1 MNFLLRSF
9 LGLIILSITLGF
21 LIFGSFVLIEALKK
35 RSEKSDNRR
44 FQKERVFAVN
54 VETLNKQ
61 IAIPKILSYG
71 EIYSKRMLEI
81 RPLVSGRLDY
91 VSEKFVEGGYVK
103 SGDILFRLN
112 QKDYLNELEIAEI
125 DLEDTKAQLSEA
137 ISKLDYANLE
147 FEVSESQLN
156 LRKNALDRQTQLA
169 ESGLITSSQ
178 LENTQLAYS
187 STKQQFLNKQN
198 LVKSSKNAIDKL
210 KIQLKRRSIS
220 IDKAKRNLDETEIKA
235 PFDGII
241 ASVNILPGS
250 VINKN
255 EKLGTLLDPNSLEVM
270 FNLSAN
276 EFARVIDK
284 DGKLLNLDITA
295 YLKLSNNNIPF
306 SGKIERINPEIMNIG
321 SGRKLFASINLGE
334 NKTLRPGD
342 FVVLEIKEPSLKNIT
357 VLPSSAVTID
367 GKIFILEEDNR
378 LKEIEVTILRRQG
391 NEVIVSGA
399 PTDKEYVMQRSPQ
412 LGNGLKIKPLRK
424 KDREI
429 SNSVNLSKNNE
440 LVTISPEKQKKLINI
455 LDKLDRM
462 PKSVKDRLYEEI
474 NSGKIKAKTLKRLE
488 KNMGNN

>member
-1 MNFLLRSF
+1 
-9 LGLIILSITLGF
+9 
-21 LIFGSFVLIEALKK
+21 
-35 RSEKSDNRR
+35 
-44 FQKERVFAVN
+44 
-54 VETLNKQ
+54 
-61 IAIPKILSYG
+61 
-71 EIYSKRMLEI
+71 LEI

-112 QKDYLNELEIAEI
+112 QKDYLNDLEIAEI
-125 DLEDTKAQLSEA
+125 DLEDSKAQLSEA

-187 STKQQFLNKQN
+187 SSKQQFLNKQN

-295 YLKLSNNNIPF
+295 YLKLSNKDIPF
-306 SGKIERINPEIMNIG
+306 IGKIERINPEIMNIG

-399 PTDKEYVMQRSPQ
+399 PTEKEYVMQRSPQ

-440 LVTISPEKQKKLINI
+440 LVTISSEKQKKLINI

-474 NSGKIKAKTLKRLE
+474 NSGKIKVKTLKRLE

>member
-61 IAIPKILSYG
+61 IANPKILSYG

-187 STKQQFLNKQN
+187 SSKQQFLNKQN

-295 YLKLSNNNIPF
+295 YLKLSNNDIPF

-474 NSGKIKAKTLKRLE
+474 KSGKIKAKTLKRLE

>member
-61 IAIPKILSYG
+61 IASPKILSYG

-187 STKQQFLNKQN
+187 SSKQQFLNKQN

>member
-61 IAIPKILSYG
+61 IASPKILSYG

-187 STKQQFLNKQN
+187 SSKQQFLNKQN

-255 EKLGTLLDPNSLEVM
+255 EKLGTLLDPNSLEVV

-295 YLKLSNNNIPF
+295 YLKLSNKDIPF
-306 SGKIERINPEIMNIG
+306 SGKIERINPEIINIG

-488 KNMGNN
+488 KNMVNN

>member
-61 IAIPKILSYG
+61 IASPKILSYG

-187 STKQQFLNKQN
+187 SSKQQFLNKQN

-295 YLKLSNNNIPF
+295 YLKLSNKDIPF

-367 GKIFILEEDNR
+367 GKIFIVEEDNR

>member
-61 IAIPKILSYG
+61 IASPKILSYG

-187 STKQQFLNKQN
+187 SSKQQFLNKQN

-295 YLKLSNNNIPF
+295 YLKFSNNDIPF

-424 KDREI
+424 KDREF

-488 KNMGNN
+488 KNMSNN

>member
-35 RSEKSDNRR
+35 RSENSDNRR

-54 VETLNKQ
+54 VDTLNKQ
-61 IAIPKILSYG
+61 IASPKILSYG

-137 ISKLDYANLE
+137 ISKLDFANLE

-169 ESGLITSSQ
+169 KSGLTTSSQ
-178 LENTQLAYS
+178 LENIQLAYS
-187 STKQQFLNKQN
+187 SSKQQFLNKQN

-276 EFARVIDK
+276 EFSRVIDK
-284 DGKLLNLDITA
+284 DGKLLNLDIIA
-295 YLKLSNNNIPF
+295 YLKLSNNDIPF

-342 FVVLEIKEPSLKNIT
+342 FVVLEIKEPAIKNIT

-391 NEVIVSGA
+391 NEVIISGA
-399 PTDKEYVMQRSPQ
+399 PTEKEYVMQRSPQ

-424 KDREI
+424 KDKEI

-440 LVTISPEKQKKLINI
+440 LVEISPEKQKKLLNI
-455 LDKLDRM
+455 LDKLNRM

-474 NSGKIKAKTLKRLE
+474 KSGKIKAKTLKRLE

>member
-61 IAIPKILSYG
+61 IASPKILSYG

-187 STKQQFLNKQN
+187 SSKQQFLNKQN

-284 DGKLLNLDITA
+284 DGKLLNLDIIA
-295 YLKLSNNNIPF
+295 YLKLSNNDIPF

>member
-21 LIFGSFVLIEALKK
+21 LVFGSFVLIEALKK

-44 FQKERVFAVN
+44 FQKEGVFAVN

-61 IAIPKILSYG
+61 IASPKILSYG

-125 DLEDTKAQLSEA
+125 DLEDTQAQLSEA

-187 STKQQFLNKQN
+187 SSKQQFLNKQN

-276 EFARVIDK
+276 EFARVIDR

-295 YLKLSNNNIPF
+295 YLKLSNKDIPF
-306 SGKIERINPEIMNIG
+306 SGKIERINPEIINIG

>member
-61 IAIPKILSYG
+61 IASPKILSYG

-147 FEVSESQLN
+147 FEVSKSQLN

-187 STKQQFLNKQN
+187 SSKQQFLNKQN

-295 YLKLSNNNIPF
+295 YLKLSNNDIPF

-488 KNMGNN
+488 KNMSNN

>member
-21 LIFGSFVLIEALKK
+21 LIFGSLVLIEALKK

-61 IAIPKILSYG
+61 IASPKILSYG

-112 QKDYLNELEIAEI
+112 QKDYLNDLEIAEI

-187 STKQQFLNKQN
+187 SSKQQFLNKQN

-295 YLKLSNNNIPF
+295 YLKLSNNDIPF

-367 GKIFILEEDNR
+367 GKIFIVEEDNR

>member
-61 IAIPKILSYG
+61 IASPKILSYG

-187 STKQQFLNKQN
+187 SSKQQFLNKQN

-306 SGKIERINPEIMNIG
+306 SGKIERINPEIINIG

>member
-9 LGLIILSITLGF
+9 LGLIILRITLGF
-21 LIFGSFVLIEALKK
+21 LVFGSFVLIEALKK

-61 IAIPKILSYG
+61 IASPKILSYG

-187 STKQQFLNKQN
+187 SSKQQFLNKQN

-276 EFARVIDK
+276 EFARVIDR

-295 YLKLSNNNIPF
+295 YLKLSNNDIPF

-440 LVTISPEKQKKLINI
+440 LVTISPEKQKKLIKF
-455 LDKLDRM
+455 LDNMDRM

>member
-35 RSEKSDNRR
+35 RTENSDNRR

-54 VETLNKQ
+54 VDTLNKQ
-61 IAIPKILSYG
+61 IASPKILSYG

-137 ISKLDYANLE
+137 ISKLDFANLE

-169 ESGLITSSQ
+169 KSGLTTSSQ
-178 LENTQLAYS
+178 LENIQLAYS
-187 STKQQFLNKQN
+187 SSKQQFLNKQN

-276 EFARVIDK
+276 EFSRVIDK
-284 DGKLLNLDITA
+284 DGKLLNLDIIA
-295 YLKLSNNNIPF
+295 YLKLSNNDIPF
-306 SGKIERINPEIMNIG
+306 SGKIERINPEIVNIG

-342 FVVLEIKEPSLKNIT
+342 FVVLEIKEPAIKNIT

-391 NEVIVSGA
+391 NEVIISGA
-399 PTDKEYVMQRSPQ
+399 PTEKEYVMQRSPQ

-424 KDREI
+424 KDKEI

-440 LVTISPEKQKKLINI
+440 LVEISPEKQKKLINI
-455 LDKLDRM
+455 LDKLNRM

>member
-61 IAIPKILSYG
+61 IASPKILSYG

-187 STKQQFLNKQN
+187 SSKQQFLNKQN

-295 YLKLSNNNIPF
+295 YLKLSNNDIPF
-306 SGKIERINPEIMNIG
+306 SGKIERINPEIINIG

>member
-1 MNFLLRSF
+1 MNFLLRSL

-21 LIFGSFVLIEALKK
+21 LIFGSLVLIEALKK

-61 IAIPKILSYG
+61 IASPKILSYG

-187 STKQQFLNKQN
+187 SSKQQFLNKQN

-295 YLKLSNNNIPF
+295 YLKLSNNDIPF

>member
-61 IAIPKILSYG
+61 IASPKILSYG

-187 STKQQFLNKQN
+187 SSKQQFLNKQN

-295 YLKLSNNNIPF
+295 YLKLSNNDIPF

-440 LVTISPEKQKKLINI
+440 LVEISPEKQKKLINI

>member
-1 MNFLLRSF
+1 
-9 LGLIILSITLGF
+9 
-21 LIFGSFVLIEALKK
+21 
-35 RSEKSDNRR
+35 
-44 FQKERVFAVN
+44 
-54 VETLNKQ
+54 
-61 IAIPKILSYG
+61 
-71 EIYSKRMLEI
+71 MLEI

-187 STKQQFLNKQN
+187 SSKQQFLNKQN

-276 EFARVIDK
+276 EFARVIDR

-295 YLKLSNNNIPF
+295 YLKLSNNDIPF

-474 NSGKIKAKTLKRLE
+474 NSGKIKAKTMKRLE
-488 KNMGNN
+488 KNMCNN

>member
-61 IAIPKILSYG
+61 IASPKILSYG

-187 STKQQFLNKQN
+187 SSKQQFLNKQN

-276 EFARVIDK
+276 EFARVIDR

-295 YLKLSNNNIPF
+295 YLKLSNNDIPF
-306 SGKIERINPEIMNIG
+306 SGKIERINPEIINIG

>member
-1 MNFLLRSF
+1 
-9 LGLIILSITLGF
+9 
-21 LIFGSFVLIEALKK
+21 
-35 RSEKSDNRR
+35 
-44 FQKERVFAVN
+44 
-54 VETLNKQ
+54 
-61 IAIPKILSYG
+61 
-71 EIYSKRMLEI
+71 MLEI

-187 STKQQFLNKQN
+187 SSKQQFLNKQN

-220 IDKAKRNLDETEIKA
+220 IDKAKRNLDETKIKA

-250 VINKN
+250 VINKY

-295 YLKLSNNNIPF
+295 Y
-306 SGKIERINPEIMNIG
+306 
-321 SGRKLFASINLGE
+321 
-334 NKTLRPGD
+334 
-342 FVVLEIKEPSLKNIT
+342 
-357 VLPSSAVTID
+357 
-367 GKIFILEEDNR
+367 
-378 LKEIEVTILRRQG
+378 
-391 NEVIVSGA
+391 
-399 PTDKEYVMQRSPQ
+399 
-412 LGNGLKIKPLRK
+412 
-424 KDREI
+424 
-429 SNSVNLSKNNE
+429 
-440 LVTISPEKQKKLINI
+440 
-455 LDKLDRM
+455 
-462 PKSVKDRLYEEI
+462 
-474 NSGKIKAKTLKRLE
+474 
-488 KNMGNN
+488 

>member
-21 LIFGSFVLIEALKK
+21 LIFGSLVLIEALKK

-61 IAIPKILSYG
+61 IASPKILSYG

-187 STKQQFLNKQN
+187 SSKQQFLNKQN

-210 KIQLKRRSIS
+210 EIQLKRRSIS

-295 YLKLSNNNIPF
+295 YLKLSNKNIPF
-306 SGKIERINPEIMNIG
+306 SGKIERINPEIINIG

-488 KNMGNN
+488 KNIGNN

>member
-1 MNFLLRSF
+1 MRFLLRSF

-21 LIFGSFVLIEALKK
+21 LIFGSFVLFDALKK

-54 VETLNKQ
+54 VETLESQ
-61 IAIPKILSYG
+61 TARPKIFSYG

-112 QKDYLNELEIAEI
+112 QKDFFNELEIAEI

-137 ISKLDYANLE
+137 ISRLEFANME
-147 FEVSESQLN
+147 FEVSESQLK
-156 LRKNALDRQTQLA
+156 LRKNALDRQTELA
-169 ESGLITSSQ
+169 ASGLITSTQ

-187 STKQQFLNKQN
+187 SSKQQFLNKQN
-198 LVKSSKNAIDKL
+198 LVKSSRNSIEKL
-210 KIQLKRRSIS
+210 QIQLKRRSIS
-220 IDKAKRNLDETEIKA
+220 IDKAKRNLDETEFKA
-235 PFDGII
+235 PFNGII
-241 ASVNILPGS
+241 SSVNILPGS

-255 EKLGTLLDPNSLEVM
+255 EKLGTLVDPNSLEVM

-284 DGKLLNLDITA
+284 EGKLLNLDITA
-295 YLKLSNNNIPF
+295 YLKLSDKDIPF
-306 SGKIERINPEIMNIG
+306 SGKIERINPEIINIG

-342 FVVLEIKEPSLKNIT
+342 FVVIEIQEPSLENVT
-357 VLPSSAVTID
+357 VLPSTAVTID
-367 GKIFILEEDNR
+367 GKIFILEDENR
-378 LKEIEVTILRRQG
+378 LKELVVNILRRQG
-391 NEVIVSGA
+391 DEVIVCGA
-399 PTDKEYVMQRSPQ
+399 PIDKEYVMQRSPQ

-429 SNSVNLSKNNE
+429 SNSKSLSNNND
-440 LVTISPEKQKKLINI
+440 LVTISPEKQNKLIKF
-455 LDKLDRM
+455 LDNMDRM

-474 NSGKIKAKTLKRLE
+474 NSGKMKAKTLNRLE
-488 KNMGNN
+488 KNMDNN

>member
-61 IAIPKILSYG
+61 IASPKILSYG

-91 VSEKFVEGGYVK
+91 VSEKFVEGGFVK

-295 YLKLSNNNIPF
+295 YLKLSNNDIPF

>member
-61 IAIPKILSYG
+61 IASPKILSYG

-187 STKQQFLNKQN
+187 SSKQQFLNKQN

-295 YLKLSNNNIPF
+295 YLKLSNKDIPF
-306 SGKIERINPEIMNIG
+306 SGKIERINPEIINIG

-429 SNSVNLSKNNE
+429 SNSVNLSKNKE
-440 LVTISPEKQKKLINI
+440 LVAISPEKQKKLINI

>member
-61 IAIPKILSYG
+61 IASPKILSYG

-187 STKQQFLNKQN
+187 SSKQQFLNKQN

-276 EFARVIDK
+276 EFARVIDQ

-295 YLKLSNNNIPF
+295 YLKLSNNDIPF

>member
-61 IAIPKILSYG
+61 IASPKILSYG

-187 STKQQFLNKQN
+187 SSKQQFLNKQN

-295 YLKLSNNNIPF
+295 YLKLSNNDIPF

-342 FVVLEIKEPSLKNIT
+342 FVVLEIKEPSLKNVT

>member
-21 LIFGSFVLIEALKK
+21 LIFGSLVLIDALKK

-61 IAIPKILSYG
+61 IASPKILSYG

-187 STKQQFLNKQN
+187 SSKQQFLNKQN

-295 YLKLSNNNIPF
+295 YLKLSNNDIPF

-367 GKIFILEEDNR
+367 GKIFILEEENR

-440 LVTISPEKQKKLINI
+440 LVTISSEKQKKLINI

>member
-187 STKQQFLNKQN
+187 SSKQQFLNKQN

-295 YLKLSNNNIPF
+295 YLKLSGKDIPF
-306 SGKIERINPEIMNIG
+306 SGKIERINPEIINIG

-378 LKEIEVTILRRQG
+378 LKEIEVIILRRQG

-462 PKSVKDRLYEEI
+462 PKSVKDRIYEEI

>member
-21 LIFGSFVLIEALKK
+21 LIFGSLVLIEALKK

-61 IAIPKILSYG
+61 IASPKILSYG

-187 STKQQFLNKQN
+187 SSKQQFLNKQN

-295 YLKLSNNNIPF
+295 YLKLSNKDIPF
-306 SGKIERINPEIMNIG
+306 SGKIERINPEIINIG

>member
-61 IAIPKILSYG
+61 IASPKILSYG

-112 QKDYLNELEIAEI
+112 QKDYLNELEIVEI

-187 STKQQFLNKQN
+187 SSKQQFLNKQN

-295 YLKLSNNNIPF
+295 YLKLSNKDIPF
-306 SGKIERINPEIMNIG
+306 SGKIERINPEIINIG

>member
-21 LIFGSFVLIEALKK
+21 LIFGSLVLIEALKK

-61 IAIPKILSYG
+61 IASPKILSYG

-112 QKDYLNELEIAEI
+112 QKDYLNEMEIAEI

-187 STKQQFLNKQN
+187 SSKQQFLNKQN

-295 YLKLSNNNIPF
+295 YLKLSNNDIPF

-378 LKEIEVTILRRQG
+378 LKEIEVNILRRQG

-440 LVTISPEKQKKLINI
+440 LVTISPEKQKKLINT

-488 KNMGNN
+488 KNMDNN

>member
-21 LIFGSFVLIEALKK
+21 LIFGSLVLIEALKK

-61 IAIPKILSYG
+61 IASPKILSYG

-169 ESGLITSSQ
+169 ESGLITSSE

-187 STKQQFLNKQN
+187 SSKQQFLNKQN

-295 YLKLSNNNIPF
+295 YLKLSNNDIPF

-367 GKIFILEEDNR
+367 GKIFIVEEDNR

>member
-61 IAIPKILSYG
+61 IASPKILSYG

-187 STKQQFLNKQN
+187 SSKQQFLNKQN

-295 YLKLSNNNIPF
+295 YLKLSNNDIPF

-378 LKEIEVTILRRQG
+378 LKELEVTILRRQG

>member
-61 IAIPKILSYG
+61 IASPKILSYG

-295 YLKLSNNNIPF
+295 YLKLSNNDIPF

>member
-21 LIFGSFVLIEALKK
+21 LVFGSFVLIEALKK

-61 IAIPKILSYG
+61 IASPKILSYG

-112 QKDYLNELEIAEI
+112 QKDYLNDLEIAEI

-187 STKQQFLNKQN
+187 SSKQQFLNKQN

-295 YLKLSNNNIPF
+295 YLKLSNKDIPF
-306 SGKIERINPEIMNIG
+306 SGKIERINPEIINIG
-321 SGRKLFASINLGE
+321 SGRKLFASITLGE

>member
-21 LIFGSFVLIEALKK
+21 LVFGSFVLIEALKK

-61 IAIPKILSYG
+61 IASPKILSYG

-112 QKDYLNELEIAEI
+112 QKDYLNDLEIAEI

-187 STKQQFLNKQN
+187 SSKQQFLNKQN

-295 YLKLSNNNIPF
+295 YLKLSNKNIPF
-306 SGKIERINPEIMNIG
+306 SGKIERINPEIINIG

-399 PTDKEYVMQRSPQ
+399 PTEKEYVMQRSPQ

-440 LVTISPEKQKKLINI
+440 FVIISSEKQKKLINI
-455 LDKLDRM
+455 VDKLDRM

-488 KNMGNN
+488 KKTGNN